1 MLRYLLPL
9 LAVASACTTLDQT
22 SLAVSENDGIVIDL
36 PQGDPCNALPAGA
49 TATING
55 QSLAFTERGG
65 GECSDVP
72 TGGSILT
79 FWPSS
84 KSGPQTTRFCNCRQ
98 PKLAYR
104 EDPTVPLEV
113 SICDGANCIR
123 ASWPVV
129 PPPRRLIAPERAS
142 GTFRVTLDPPTHTM
156 SVSVR
161 QGGAEPRLVRAQGYL
176 DVTPIDSKPVV
187 VSLLEQT
194 EVSASSCAAA
204 SCGSRGLLQT
214 STVTVLIEP

>member
-22 SLAVSENDGIVIDL
+22 ALGVSDSDGIVLDL
-36 PQGDPCNALPAGA
+36 PRTDPCSVLQAGT

-55 QSLAFTERGG
+55 QTATITDSGG

-79 FWPSS
+79 FWPS
-84 KSGPQTTRFCNCRQ
+84 KPGPQTMRFCNCRQ
-98 PKLAYR
+98 PKVAYQ
-104 EDPTVPLEV
+104 EDPTKPLEV
-113 SICDGANCIR
+113 SICEGSHCIR
-123 ASWPVV
+123 ASWPAV

-161 QGGAEPRLVRAQGYL
+161 QGGAEPRLVRGQGYL

-187 VSLLEQT
+187 VSLLELT

-214 STVTVLIEP
+214 STVTVLIDP